1 MSICITEKLPCLAL
15 PDGDDPPPAPVL
27 IFTPPAPFKF
37 AERPFII
44 TGDIAAGVVGVGVSD
59 QGEGT
64 KSVTRNLEH
73 CPAGADADDGDA
85 AGEGFSAR
93 LNSVKR
99 NLWNCAAAAET
110 GWPLLDFEEEVLFVD
125 IGCGGSGREGAAVE
139 SSRGAIAVVGLAI
152 FFREGGH
159 PVLFSFSSS
168 SMGNQSANQIGLES
182 KFLLV

>member
-1 MSICITEKLPCLAL
+1 M
-15 PDGDDPPPAPVL
+15 
-27 IFTPPAPFKF
+27 
-37 AERPFII
+37 
-44 TGDIAAGVVGVGVSD
+44 GVGVSD

-110 GWPLLDFEEEVLFVD
+110 GWPLLGFEEEVPFVD
-125 IGCGGSGREGAAVE
+125 IGWGGSGREGAAVFD

-152 FFREGGH
+152 F
-159 PVLFSFSSS
+159 
-168 SMGNQSANQIGLES
+168 
-182 KFLLV
+182 

>member
-1 MSICITEKLPCLAL
+1 M
-15 PDGDDPPPAPVL
+15 
-27 IFTPPAPFKF
+27 
-37 AERPFII
+37 
-44 TGDIAAGVVGVGVSD
+44 GVGVSD

-73 CPAGADADDGDA
+73 CPAGADAEDGDA

-110 GWPLLDFEEEVLFVD
+110 GWPLLDFEEEVPFVD
-125 IGCGGSGREGAAVE
+125 IGCGGSGREGTAMLD

-152 FFREGGH
+152 FREGGT
-159 PVLFSFSSS
+159 PGIVIVVDGKSVSS
-168 SMGNQSANQIGLES
+168 QIGLEP